1 MRDNLK
7 HIRHLP
13 NQMLT
18 SLDRLIVNRHG
29 RHQDAFMITRDI
41 ISVIKPNQ
49 PYQFLFDDNN
59 LPTLTAVDATPP
71 RSRESDTIG
80 RPKHAV
86 LRGNWVDAVQASAT
100 DANILGGVGQL
111 ILEGTGTVTVP
122 IVPANEADLAFYR
135 AQLISPAS
143 IVNFATHENLPLTEV
158 SIGKD
163 YVEHYLAETEL
174 GGGEYIEYHDQPH
187 FWAPQNEQSGGHILL
202 GRQAGADYYFTG
214 FHIPFGSG
222 VYLSPYT
229 LHSDAYLLGDYL
241 VVYALS
247 GHYSTVLLRDNK
259 KSVQRLDFSLDQIWV

>member
-13 NQMLT
+13 NQMIE

-29 RHQDAFMITRDI
+29 RHQEAFMITRDI
-41 ISVIKPNQ
+41 ITVIKPSQ
-49 PYQFLFDDNN
+49 SYQLQFDDNN
-59 LPTLTAVDATPP
+59 LPILTAVEAMPP
-71 RSRESDTIG
+71 VYREADTIG

-86 LRGNWVDAVQASAT
+86 LRGNWVDAVQVSVT
-100 DANILGGVGQL
+100 DANILGGVGLL
-111 ILEGTGTVTVP
+111 ILEGTETVTVP
-122 IVPANEADLAFYR
+122 IVPANDADLSFYR
-135 AQLISPAS
+135 ARLITPAS
-143 IVNFATHENLPLTEV
+143 IVNFETHEHLPLTEV
-158 SIGKD
+158 SVGKD
-163 YVEHYLAETEL
+163 YVEHYIAETEL
-174 GGGEYIEYHDQPH
+174 GGGEYVEYHDQPH

-247 GHYSTVLLRDNK
+247 GHYSTVLLRDNQK
-259 KSVQRLDFSLDQIWV
+259 GVQRLAFSPDILV